1 VLSIRMD
8 AEGAELLAKQL
19 EVALAVEGVKASE
32 NCVQAAI
39 ASLLRIENWKTLQR
53 EASKQP
59 ITLTYGNDPSE
70 SVYEVLVHAVMTL
83 ADKVLPAVHPSQLA
97 NMLDTGEELPALPL
111 YITHAQED
119 PSQLRIH
126 FNGVNTD
133 HNQGL
138 LGEACTL
145 TSRDPRNLGRML
157 ASVLCREIYLADE
170 SIEAF
175 AYAAIEHNPA
185 TGEDELFEDDADDE
199 REISPHCRATN
210 EFAPYATNLR
220 LPVPDKDFPAMR
232 MGESGEFT
240 VFAPYADHELMF
252 CVIEDEE
259 LTSLPAGTI
268 LPIRW
273 STSLLDVISGVQGRP
288 PIEAGQEVI
297 VLYGI
302 IQWPEDHFM
311 RGFPETATVK
321 SFASGRNGARLAKIK
336 VKGQRKLQT
345 VALDCLITG

>member
-1 VLSIRMD
+1 MD

-210 EFAPYATNLR
+210 EIAPYATNLR

-232 MGESGEFT
+232 MGGIRALRRPRTDVLRDRRRRTNIVARRNHPPNSVEHKPARRHLWRARPASDRGRAGGHRPVRHNSMARGSFHEGVSGDSNSEI
-240 VFAPYADHELMF
+240 L
-252 CVIEDEE
+252 CVRKKR
-259 LTSLPAGTI
+259 GT
-268 LPIRW
+268 
-273 STSLLDVISGVQGRP
+273 
-288 PIEAGQEVI
+288 
-297 VLYGI
+297 
-302 IQWPEDHFM
+302 
-311 RGFPETATVK
+311 
-321 SFASGRNGARLAKIK
+321 
-336 VKGQRKLQT
+336 
-345 VALDCLITG
+345 TGKD